1 MTSPASSAAGAAP
14 ASAGPVAAALI
25 EDLVAANRILA
36 AEGILDGYGHVSVR
50 HERDPGRYLLAR
62 SLAPALVGFDDIMEY
77 DLDSQPVD
85 PRGRAL
91 YTERFIHGEIYKLR
105 PDVIAIVHHHSPS
118 VIPFTISTV
127 ALQPIYHMSA
137 FVGQGVPVFE
147 IRDAGGM
154 TDMLIR
160 DAALGRALA
169 EKLGP
174 HPAALLRGHGSVVV
188 APTVALAV
196 GRSIYM
202 ELNAKLQLQALALGG
217 EPIYLHAEEVRK
229 VEARQ
234 DYARSW
240 ELWRRKA
247 LAK

>member
-1 MTSPASSAAGAAP
+1 MAAE
-14 ASAGPVAAALI
+14 LI

-62 SLAPALVGFDDIMEY
+62 SLAPELVGPDDIMEY
-77 DLDSQPVD
+77 DLDSEPVD
-85 PRGRAL
+85 ARGRAL
-91 YTERFIHGEIYKLR
+91 YAERFIHGEIYKVR
-105 PDVIAIVHHHSPS
+105 PDVTAIVHHHSPA
-118 VIPFTISTV
+118 VIPFTISAV
-127 ALQPIYHMSA
+127 PLRPVYHMSA

-147 IRDAGGM
+147 IRAAGGM

-169 EKLGP
+169 ETLGR
-174 HPAALLRGHGSVVV
+174 HPVALLRGHGSVVV

-196 GRSIYM
+196 GRSICM
-202 ELNAKLQLQALALGG
+202 ELNAKLQLQAMALGG
-217 EPIYLHAEEVRK
+217 QLTYLHPDEVSK

-247 LAK
+247 LGR